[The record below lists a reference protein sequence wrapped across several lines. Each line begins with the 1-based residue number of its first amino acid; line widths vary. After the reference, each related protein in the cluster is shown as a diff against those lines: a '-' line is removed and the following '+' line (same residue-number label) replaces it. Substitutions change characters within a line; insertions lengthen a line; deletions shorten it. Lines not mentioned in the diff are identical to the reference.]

1 MWQDFLNFF
10 THSFNIHYLNTGTLY
25 MNEVIIATLRVMWGF
40 KHANK
45 YNKIKQMFQM
55 VFYYESWNRSLT

>member
-1 MWQDFLNFF
+1 
-10 THSFNIHYLNTGTLY
+10 
-25 MNEVIIATLRVMWGF
+25 MNEVIIATLRVMWEF